1 MIESIH
7 NPLVQQLR
15 KLHRRAVRDEQE
27 KFLVEGP
34 EVVAEAFNANAPIS
48 MLLIEPGVRPGFA
61 EIARSKS
68 VDVLEVSDV
77 VMRALTTTKNPQGVV
92 AVCGF
97 IDADPSELAGR
108 PPNFSLVLSEVQ
120 DPGNA
125 GTILRL
131 SRAAGADAVFFSQ
144 NSVDIYNSKL
154 VRATAGA
161 LFALPVA
168 RESPVVWTLDYLGA
182 RKVLRIAADAG
193 GSHHY
198 GDVDMTGPV
207 VIVLGNEA
215 RGMTPAV
222 LEACDVRVA
231 IPMPGGAGGAES
243 LNVATAAAV
252 IAFEVARQRRDN

>member
-34 EVVAEAFNANAPIS
+34 EVVAEALDANAPIS
-48 MLLIEPGVRPGFA
+48 MLLIEPGVRPGLA

-68 VDVLEVSDV
+68 VEVFEVSGA
-77 VMRALTTTKNPQGVV
+77 VMRTLTTTKNPQGVV

-108 PPNFSLVLSEVQ
+108 PPNFAFLLSEVQ

-125 GTILRL
+125 GAILRL

-144 NSVDIYNSKL
+144 DSVDIYNSKL
-154 VRATAGA
+154 VRATAGT

-168 RESPVVWTLDYLGA
+168 REVSIPEVLSSLGEL
-182 RKVLRIAADAG
+182 KVLCIAADAG

-198 GDVDMTGPV
+198 GDVDMTGSV
-207 VIVLGNEA
+207 AIVLGNEA

-222 LEACDVRVA
+222 LEVCDVRVA
-231 IPMPGGAGGAES
+231 IPMQGGAES

-252 IAFEVARQRRDN
+252 IAFEVARQRRGN

>member
-15 KLHRRAVRDEQE
+15 KLHRRAERDQQEQ
-27 KFLVEGP
+27 FLVEGP
-34 EVVAEAFNANAPIS
+34 EVVAEALNANAPIS
-48 MLLIEPGVRPGFA
+48 MLLIEPGVRPDLA
-61 EIARSKS
+61 KIARSKS
-68 VDVLEVSDV
+68 AEVLEVSGT

-97 IDADPSELAGR
+97 IDADPAVLAGG
-108 PPNFSLVLSEVQ
+108 PPNFAVFLSEVQ

-131 SRAAGADAVFFSQ
+131 SRAAGADAVFFSPD
-144 NSVDIYNSKL
+144 SVDVYNSKL

-161 LFALPVA
+161 LFDLPVA
-168 RESPVVWTLDYLGA
+168 REVTVLWALDYLGA

-198 GDVDMTGPV
+198 CDVDMTGPV

-215 RGMTPAV
+215 RGMTPAA

-231 IPMPGGAGGAES
+231 IPMGGGGES

-252 IAFEVARQRRDN
+252 IAFEVARQRRGN